1 MKCTEI
7 KRFVV
12 FCCFLVVVVVVVVVF
27 CILFNQNT
35 NQQVGGRTQWT
46 PSPIQKRQLINL
58 EALDDDEEL
67 MLSHFSRRGLIIV
80 PLMYP
85 QSTCRH

>member
-1 MKCTEI
+1 MQKSSVLL
-7 KRFVV
+7 FSVV
-12 FCCFLVVVVVVVVVF
+12 FCCFLVVVVF
-27 CILFNQNT
+27 LCILCILFNQNT

-67 MLSHFSRRGLIIV
+67 MLSHFSRRGLIRV

-85 QSTCRH
+85 QFTCRH